1 MSEQMTGQETTRND
15 KPEVAQRQVAP
26 PPLLLWMVIG
36 LVLLAVLAGVA
47 GVVVFRAVL
56 LPGQQQRVI
65 DQLPFMR
72 AFLPPTPQG
81 GVLPTA
87 LPQGESAISP
97 EELLGAPLTLA
108 TATVVAT
115 LAPTQAA
122 MIEIVPSAT
131 PTATLPPTA
140 TPVPPTFTPYPT
152 EVVPTQEGQAQTGQG
167 SLLAVSAVV
176 PSRPSAERL
185 YGIRHVKQTWNN
197 CGPANLT
204 MALSFFGWT
213 QDQSV
218 AAEYLKP
225 SREDKNVN
233 PGEMVAFVNE
243 RTGVRAVTRIG
254 GDTGMLK
261 DFIAAGFPVII
272 ETGYMP
278 EGYDWIGHYQ
288 TIVGYDDILGVFY
301 VYDSFLGTGENGE
314 GIALTYTSLDANWQH
329 FNRTFIVLYEQAR
342 EGDVR
347 TILGDI
353 ADLTVA
359 AENALGVAQAEARA
373 NPQNAFAWFNIG
385 SSYTR
390 LGRYEEAAAAFDQAR
405 RVGLLPWRITWYQFG
420 PFEAYFY
427 AGRYDDVLAL
437 VNANLANGAQYVEE
451 THYWNGRV
459 LAMQGNTQAAAAA
472 FRQALAHNSR
482 YADAR
487 AALDRLNS

>member
-1 MSEQMTGQETTRND
+1 MSEQRTGRETVRND
-15 KPEVAQRQVAP
+15 KPLAAQSYVAP
-26 PPLLLWMVIG
+26 PPLLLWVVIG
-36 LVLLAVLAGVA
+36 LILMAVLAGVA
-47 GVVVFRAVL
+47 GIVVFRAVL

-87 LPQGESAISP
+87 LPQSESAISP

-108 TATVVAT
+108 TATSAVTPV
-115 LAPTQAA
+115 PTQSALA
-122 MIEIVPSAT
+122 DIVVPSAT
-131 PTATLPPTA
+131 PTFTPQPTVALPS
-140 TPVPPTFTPYPT
+140 PTFTPYPT
-152 EVVPTQEGQAQTGQG
+152 EAIPTPQRQS
-167 SLLAVSAVV
+167 SLLAVAVSV

-185 YGIRHVKQTWNN
+185 FGIRHVKQTWNN

-254 GDTGMLK
+254 GTTDMLK

-278 EGYDWIGHYQ
+278 EGFDWIGHYQ
-288 TIVGYDDILGVFY
+288 TVVGYDDILGVFY
-301 VYDSFLGTGENGE
+301 VYDSYLGTGENGE
-314 GIALTYTSLDANWQH
+314 GIAETYSSLDANWQH
-329 FNRTFIVLYEQAR
+329 FNRTFIVLYEQSR

-347 TILGDI
+347 IIL
-353 ADLTVA
+353 ADLADLDLA
-359 AENALGVAQAEARA
+359 AEHALAVAQAEARA
-373 NPQNAFAWFNIG
+373 NPQNAFAWFNMG

-390 LGRYEEAAAAFDQAR
+390 LGRYEEAAAAFDQSR
-405 RVGLLPWRITWYQFG
+405 RVGLLPWRITWYRFG
-420 PFEAYFY
+420 PFEAYFNT
-427 AGRYDDVLAL
+427 GRYDDVLAL

-451 THYWNGRV
+451 THYWNGQV
-459 LAMQGNTQAAAAA
+459 LAAQGDIQGAAAA
-472 FRQALAHNSR
+472 FRRALQHNPR

-487 AALDRLNS
+487 AALERLNS

>member
-1 MSEQMTGQETTRND
+1 MSEQKTGQEVKRNI
-15 KPEVAQRQVAP
+15 KPLVAQPYVAP
-26 PPLLLWMVIG
+26 PPPLLWVVIG
-36 LVLLAVLAGVA
+36 LILLAVLTSVA
-47 GVVVFRAVL
+47 GVVVFRVVL
-56 LPGQQQRVI
+56 LPAQQQRVI

-87 LPQGESAISP
+87 LPQGENAISP
-97 EELLGAPLTLA
+97 EELLNAPLTLA
-108 TATVVAT
+108 TATIAVTPV
-115 LAPTQAA
+115 PTQSGLADTSA
-122 MIEIVPSAT
+122 PSAT
-131 PTATLPPTA
+131 PTATPQPTVMLPS
-140 TPVPPTFTPYPT
+140 PTFTPYPT
-152 EVVPTQEGQAQTGQG
+152 EVIPTPQGQG
-167 SLLAVSAVV
+167 SLLTVAVSV

-185 YGIRHVKQTWNN
+185 FGIRHVKQTWNN

-254 GDTGMLK
+254 GTTDMLK

-278 EGYDWIGHYQ
+278 EGFDWIGHYQ

-301 VYDSFLGTGENGE
+301 VYDSYLGTGENGE
-314 GIALTYTSLDANWQH
+314 GIAEPYSSLDANWQH

-347 TILGDI
+347 AILGDL
-353 ADLTVA
+353 ADLDSA
-359 AENALGVAQAEARA
+359 AEHALAVAQAEARA
-373 NPQNAFAWFNIG
+373 NPQNAFAWFNMG

-390 LGRYEEAAAAFDQAR
+390 LGRYEEAAAAFDQSR
-405 RVGLLPWRITWYQFG
+405 RVGLLPWRITWYQFW
-420 PFEAYFY
+420 PFEAYFNV
-427 AGRYDDVLAL
+427 GRYDDVLAL

-459 LAMQGNTQAAAAA
+459 LAAQGDIPSAVAA
-472 FRQALAHNSR
+472 FRQALQHNPR

-487 AALDRLNS
+487 AALERLNVGS